1 MTRTTSS
8 SPVIQFQM
16 STPWNG
22 VQKYIP
28 TTSSTICIM
37 HPCTGPGAR
46 RHSTG
51 LLAAGCGKTAPLLS
65 LLKCTRISAA
75 ASGEPAAAEPLTTT
89 GPPSALRC
97 SRSTMR
103 SCAGSSAKSLI
114 RTPRSS
120 TTRRVSPLTLLGNHE
135 ATRLRAAPYSSSALA
150 NRPPTSSYAWQC
162 PASATAARRPGCRA
176 RQAARRSSSR
186 SRRAAVV
193 GAGPPGGP
201 STSPSAASSMRYW
214 SVREDPTS
222 ACSCLQT

>member
-8 SPVIQFQM
+8 SPLIQFQM

-51 LLAAGCGKTAPLLS
+51 LLAAGCGTTAPPLS

-75 ASGEPAAAEPLTTT
+75 ASGEPAAAEPLTTGT
-89 GPPSALRC
+89 PPSALRC

-135 ATRLRAAPYSSSALA
+135 ATSRAAPYSSSALA
-150 NRPPTSSYAWQC
+150 NRPPRARTRGSAPRVPPPHGAQGAGLARWGAARAADRAARPSSA
-162 PASATAARRPGCRA
+162 PVRLGARRRARRPRA
-176 RQAARRSSSR
+176 RCGI
-186 SRRAAVV
+186 
-193 GAGPPGGP
+193 GA
-201 STSPSAASSMRYW
+201 
-214 SVREDPTS
+214 
-222 ACSCLQT
+222 